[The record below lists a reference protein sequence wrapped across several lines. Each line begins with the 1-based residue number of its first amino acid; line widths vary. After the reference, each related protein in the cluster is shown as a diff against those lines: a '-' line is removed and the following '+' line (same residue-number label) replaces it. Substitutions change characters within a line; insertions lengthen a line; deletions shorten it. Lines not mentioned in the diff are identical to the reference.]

1 MKKVY
6 MKAAPGLCAL
16 EGVRVAPGPGGGNG
30 RTSRLDSAMFDSAT
44 SCPRSLIE
52 KKNHTENNNNNAKA
66 VCSIFLNGYS
76 SWFTV

>member
-6 MKAAPGLCAL
+6 MKAAPGFCAL

-52 KKNHTENNNNNAKA
+52 KKITRRTTTMQKQF
-66 VCSIFLNGYS
+66 VPSFLNGYS